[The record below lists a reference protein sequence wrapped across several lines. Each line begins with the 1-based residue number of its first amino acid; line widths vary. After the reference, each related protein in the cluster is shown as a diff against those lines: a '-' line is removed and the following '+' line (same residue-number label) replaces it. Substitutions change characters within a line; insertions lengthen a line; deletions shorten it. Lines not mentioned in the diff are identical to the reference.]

1 MKTNET
7 IEIINADLIKIISE
21 AYRGE
26 QSSLLEMNKQSF
38 SAIHGWAAEA
48 YNILRKLEGGHDLPS
63 VPIPTVEA
71 TKPGGCIEDE

>member
-1 MKTNET
+1 MKVNEAVET
-7 IEIINADLIKIISE
+7 INANLVKIISE

-38 SAIHGWAAEA
+38 SAIHGWAADA
-48 YNILRKLEGGHDLPS
+48 YLRLRELEGGANLPK

-71 TKPGGCIEDE
+71 RKPGGCLEE